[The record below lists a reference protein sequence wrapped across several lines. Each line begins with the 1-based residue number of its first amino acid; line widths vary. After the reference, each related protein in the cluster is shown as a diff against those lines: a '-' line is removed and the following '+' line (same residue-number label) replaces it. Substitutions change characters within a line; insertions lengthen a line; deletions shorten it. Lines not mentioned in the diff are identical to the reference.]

1 MLKSGVKGSKG
12 DSFASQATAIY
23 SDFQWKQ
30 SNYCHPRALFTVS
43 CGEHCPAIAAIT
55 TPSLMCGSI
64 NSANTNIF
72 SDREVSVFWISYL
85 VKTTGKKTFSH
96 YSIKDIVYV

>member
-1 MLKSGVKGSKG
+1 MYDMLKAGVKGSKG

-43 CGEHCPAIAAIT
+43 CGEHCPATAAIT
-55 TPSLMCGSI
+55 TPSLMRGSI
-64 NSANTNIF
+64 NSANTSVLVRNLQIF
-72 SDREVSVFWISYL
+72 LVIEKFQFSGSVI
-85 VKTTGKKTFSH
+85 
-96 YSIKDIVYV
+96 

>member
-55 TPSLMCGSI
+55 TLCLMCGSI
-64 NSANTNIF
+64 NSANTNVLFRNLQIF
-72 SDREVSVFWISYL
+72 LVIEKFPLSGSVI
-85 VKTTGKKTFSH
+85 
-96 YSIKDIVYV
+96 